1 MAIQIRGSQIASAAI
16 TATQMN
22 LTGVFDF
29 SSGTLRSGSPS
40 GSTDVAN
47 KAYVDSRVPD
57 EFSGG
62 DGIVITDASPDVIAV
77 DLATNPGLQ
86 FTSNKLDLKLDGATL
101 AKASGGLSVAAQGI
115 ADAQINNSAAI
126 AISKLAASTISG
138 KALGTNLDALAA
150 GQGLALAS
158 AYNGSAGQTMDLQLD
173 GSTLAKGGSG
183 VKVADDGI
191 TATQIADNA
200 VVAAGIQNGAVAEA
214 KLADNA
220 VASAKIAAN
229 AVITAKIADNA
240 VTAAKVPNNS
250 LGSAKL
256 TLTSE
261 WVSLTPNGS
270 LTAFDLGHTLSSD
283 FGFVVVARNG
293 LILEQKASS
302 PSGTDEYSISL
313 NGGTGGVGQI
323 TFGAAI
329 PNGEN
334 LRVFYIQG

>member
-1 MAIQIRGSQIASAAI
+1 MFIAESAIGNA
-16 TATQMN
+16 
-22 LTGVFDF
+22 
-29 SSGTLRSGSPS
+29 
-40 GSTDVAN
+40 
-47 KAYVDSRVPD
+47 
-57 EFSGG
+57 
-62 DGIVITDASPDVIAV
+62 
-77 DLATNPGLQ
+77 
-86 FTSNKLDLKLDGATL
+86 
-101 AKASGGLSVAAQGI
+101 
-115 ADAQINNSAAI
+115 
-126 AISKLAASTISG
+126 KLANSTISG
-138 KALGTNLDALAA
+138 KALGANLDALAA
-150 GQGLALAS
+150 GQGLAIGS
-158 AYNGSAGQTMDLQLD
+158 AFNGSAGQTMDLQLD